1 MSRIIAITNQKGGVA
16 KTTCSMNIA
25 AGLAAM
31 GKSVLLFDLDPQHNL
46 TVSLGIEAHTLDK
59 TIYDVLA
66 NCTPIDEVIIERS
79 ENFYLV
85 PASLALSAADIEL
98 SSIAGR
104 EFLIKEAIGNMKYK
118 YDFILF
124 DCPPSLGL
132 LTLNAL
138 TAANEVMIP
147 VQTEY
152 LALQGINMLLET
164 IEVVKARLNPNIYI
178 SGIIPTRYD
187 TRKNINKE
195 VLSYLKETFGD
206 LVFKSEI
213 HDNVALA
220 ESVSFGK
227 TIFEYSINSRGGVDF
242 KNLAHEIVNM

>member
-1 MSRIIAITNQKGGVA
+1 MTRIIAITNQKGGVA

-59 TIYDVLA
+59 TIYNVLA
-66 NCTPIDEVIIERS
+66 NGTPIDEVIIERS

-104 EFLIKEAIGNMKYK
+104 EFLIKEAIGNMKYN

-195 VLSYLKETFGD
+195 VLLYLKETFGD

-227 TIFEYSINSRGGVDF
+227 TIFEYNINSRGGVDF
-242 KNLAHEIVNM
+242 KLLAQEIVNM